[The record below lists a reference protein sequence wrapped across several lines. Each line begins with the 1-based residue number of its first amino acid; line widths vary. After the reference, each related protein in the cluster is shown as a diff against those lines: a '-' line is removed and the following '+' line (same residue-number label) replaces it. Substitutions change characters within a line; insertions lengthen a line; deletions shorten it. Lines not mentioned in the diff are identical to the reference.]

1 MSRWART
8 ARGELFNSQGHLG
21 AAVAAADPALLYRP
35 SMRVEAGTLTSLE
48 PTHGCER
55 EVGGERER
63 ETEEHRKTA
72 KQMTSRLR
80 HQENE
85 GCVVY
90 LRQVHAD
97 YRDHANFWLWTRWFL
112 KLYRRNDVPK
122 GWILCV
128 CVNRLRLRIK
138 TMNSVKY
145 QPNEEAC
152 MWH

>member
-1 MSRWART
+1 
-8 ARGELFNSQGHLG
+8 
-21 AAVAAADPALLYRP
+21 VAAADPALLYRP
-35 SMRVEAGTLTSLE
+35 SMRVEAGTLTNLE

-90 LRQVHAD
+90 KC
-97 YRDHANFWLWTRWFL
+97 TRIT
-112 KLYRRNDVPK
+112 
-122 GWILCV
+122 G
-128 CVNRLRLRIK
+128 
-138 TMNSVKY
+138 TMLIFDFG
-145 QPNEEAC
+145 PDDF
-152 MWH
+152 